1 MNKDPIPQIQKPSGW
16 MGGLKPQSLSAIC
29 VQETDLFDGA
39 RADAVS
45 RAPRLA
51 LRMQSTQ
58 SATCISKEPHKSRPT
73 PSHTACNMSHHAM
86 FGFHPARPHSLRD
99 RWRKASVL
107 DRLCPHELYIERL
120 HQLMCVPTPPDEL
133 YNTCHEV
140 IVKTQYLIYRPIKS

>member
-1 MNKDPIPQIQKPSGW
+1 

-58 SATCISKEPHKSRPT
+58 SAII
-73 PSHTACNMSHHAM
+73 AC
-86 FGFHPARPHSLRD
+86 
-99 RWRKASVL
+99 
-107 DRLCPHELYIERL
+107 LCEVTVSGHL
-120 HQLMCVPTPPDEL
+120 HQ
-133 YNTCHEV
+133 
-140 IVKTQYLIYRPIKS
+140 